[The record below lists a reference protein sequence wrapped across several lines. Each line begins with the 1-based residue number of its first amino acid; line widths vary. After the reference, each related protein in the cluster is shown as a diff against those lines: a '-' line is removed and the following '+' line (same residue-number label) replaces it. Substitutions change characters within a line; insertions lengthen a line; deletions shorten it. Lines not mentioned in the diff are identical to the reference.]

1 MAKKKATTKTT
12 ATGKSAKAASSKT
25 KAAKKPAASKGGK
38 TDEIKLDAVEQQA
51 FQLAHSSKAVCQE
64 LELSVSEAICQA
76 VRKVFKQHKIALTQ
90 EQGETVAFVLFG
102 D

>member
-1 MAKKKATTKTT
+1 MAKKKATTKT
-12 ATGKSAKAASSKT
+12 SAKSKSSQT
-25 KAAKKPAASKGGK
+25 KAAKKPAACGRGK
-38 TDEIKLDAVEQQA
+38 TEEIKLDPVEQAA
-51 FQLAHSSKAVCQE
+51 FRLAHSSKAVCRE